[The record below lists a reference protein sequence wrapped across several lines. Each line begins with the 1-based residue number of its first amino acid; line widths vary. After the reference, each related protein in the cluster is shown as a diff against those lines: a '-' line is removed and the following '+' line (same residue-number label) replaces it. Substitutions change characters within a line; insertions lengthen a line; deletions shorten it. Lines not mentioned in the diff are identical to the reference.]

1 MKKNTIKNEKQIFFF
16 LFVSTI
22 VGFVPKRGGFGD
34 ERRREL
40 ANKSFKTG
48 AGFGFELV
56 DEATCVLRNKLS
68 ISDPTTQIK
77 G

>member
-34 ERRREL
+34 KRRCEL

-48 AGFGFELV
+48 AGFGFEP
-56 DEATCVLRNKLS
+56 C
-68 ISDPTTQIK
+68 